1 MNVLRNI
8 NYAIVLSHGGLDI
21 FLKDFYIYYIFFPLF
36 FLVLPDNLI
45 NIIIVYASIIH
56 FSNDLLFLPPP
67 LPPFFLLGVGI
78 IGYKYRK
85 NHFVLN
91 TVQAY
96 LFFHSVYNI
105 SRSNL
110 NLEKIFVLFIGFI
123 FIINS
128 SYLLNTIHSLIYNI
142 DEPINLKKRLLY
154 GLLCAHI
161 RTNYSTDFL
170 S

>member
-1 MNVLRNI
+1 MNIIRKI
-8 NYAIVLSHGGLDI
+8 NYGIVGCHGILDI
-21 FLKDFYIYYIFFPLF
+21 YKEDFYQYYLFFPLF
-36 FLVLPDNLI
+36 FLILPEILI
-45 NIIIVYASIIH
+45 NIIIIFKSVIH

-67 LPPFFLLGVGI
+67 LSQPLLLTAGI

-85 NHFVLN
+85 NHLVLI

-128 SYLLNTIHSLIYNI
+128 SYLLNTIHELYDI
-142 DEPINLKKRLLY
+142 DSKLNLKKKLSY

-161 RTNYSTDFL
+161 RTNY
-170 S
+170 

>member
-1 MNVLRNI
+1 MNIIRKI
-8 NYAIVLSHGGLDI
+8 NYGIVGCHGILDI
-21 FLKDFYIYYIFFPLF
+21 YKEDFYQYYLFFPLL
-36 FLVLPDNLI
+36 FLVLPDNFI
-45 NIIIVYASIIH
+45 YFIIIIKSILH

-67 LPPFFLLGVGI
+67 LSQPLLLTAGI

-85 NHFVLN
+85 NHLVLI

-128 SYLLNTIHSLIYNI
+128 SYLLNTIHELIYI
-142 DEPINLKKRLLY
+142 DEPLNLKKRLLY
-154 GLLCAHI
+154 SILCAHI
-161 RTNYSTDFL
+161 RTNY
-170 S
+170 